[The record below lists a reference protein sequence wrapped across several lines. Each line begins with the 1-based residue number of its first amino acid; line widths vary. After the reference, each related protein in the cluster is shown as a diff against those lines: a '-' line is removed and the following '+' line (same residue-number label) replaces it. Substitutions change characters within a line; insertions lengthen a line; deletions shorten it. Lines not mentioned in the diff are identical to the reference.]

1 MFLCTLIVNFL
12 CIQVCVRE
20 IRSPSKI
27 YTWLSFNIEFILFPH
42 SFFAVLKYS
51 SKLERAKK
59 MTTCCARASVNNTSY
74 DTYIKCEFYVYC
86 KVFSRHLEQ

>member
-1 MFLCTLIVNFL
+1 MFLCTHTVNFL

-42 SFFAVLKYS
+42 SFFAVFKYS

-74 DTYIKCEFYVYC
+74 DTYILNVNSMFIVR
-86 KVFSRHLEQ
+86 FFHTT